1 MPGKLE
7 TLTDVLMRVVDR
19 ANPVAS
25 RPSAPLEA
33 GVWLDS
39 FEPSLM
45 PRTSQLQ
52 GVAGGLGVLS
62 VRALSG
68 LVEATLPPLEVGTA
82 RARRRYVIRAAT
94 GLAGA
99 AIAQLP
105 YRDGESL
112 WRSGARTVG
121 RLLGVASAG
130 GALHDASHALR
141 ARYPASR
148 SIRPIAIATTT
159 AVGLGLWAG
168 RRLTERTAAVE
179 PWPVEQRS
187 TVPGSLAATA
197 ATTALGMGLARGFV
211 LTRDR
216 WVDYLGASV
225 PRQVLARAINGAIWA
240 AGTTAAYHAG
250 VGYVG
255 RANAKVE
262 PGYSEPPAT
271 PSVSGSTSSLSPF
284 EDLGQQGRRYVTD
297 VLTPELITAVMDE
310 PASHPIRVFVGFDSE
325 PLYLTGRAELAL
337 EELDRTGAYDR
348 RYLLL
353 VSPTGTGWVDQT
365 LIESVELMARGDVAT
380 VAIQYG
386 RFPSFLSIQKVAL
399 GKGQFRLLLIGIKER
414 LRERPPEQRPT
425 ILVFG
430 ESLGAWTSS
439 DVVMFQGIEG
449 FDHYGIDRALWV
461 GLPGLA
467 KWSRN
472 GMARGSSDLVPEGSV
487 LVVDRPEQLEGSIDD
502 VRDRLRAVILS
513 HDNDPIAQ
521 LVPDLFIQRPLWLGD
536 ERGRGVPERMRW
548 RPLLTFWQTAIDA
561 ANAMVTI
568 PGEFRSFGH
577 DYRADMARVVRHAY
591 PLPGVTEQQLD
602 RIEAVLRRQE
612 VERAARIDA
621 ASRTTAPPPP
631 VHRVEATGRRIVGGV
646 PLKVR
651 RTGGPRWLARVAG
664 PGASIRGV
672 ASRRKV
678 QIPDP
683 PRSSSS

>member
-1 MPGKLE
+1 MRWSTE
-7 TLTDVLMRVVDR
+7 AVTDVVVRAADRV
-19 ANPVAS
+19 NPVAS

-45 PRTSQLQ
+45 PRTSKLQ

-62 VRALSG
+62 ARAVSG
-68 LVEATLPPLEVGTA
+68 LLEATMPPLEPGTA
-82 RARRRYVIRAAT
+82 RARRRFAARAVSGLT
-94 GLAGA
+94 GLAV
-99 AIAQLP
+99 AQLP
-105 YRDGESL
+105 YREDETL
-112 WRSGARTVG
+112 WRSGVRTGG

-130 GALHDASHALR
+130 GALHDASRELR

-148 SIRPIAIATTT
+148 AIRPMAVAAAAT
-159 AVGLGLWAG
+159 VGLGVWAG
-168 RRLTERTAAVE
+168 RRLTERTAAIE

-197 ATTALGMGLARGFV
+197 ATTALGMGLARSFAF
-211 LTRDR
+211 TRDR
-216 WVDYLGASV
+216 WIDYLGHDV
-225 PRQVLARAINGAIWA
+225 PKQLLARTINAALWTAGAS
-240 AGTTAAYHAG
+240 AAYNAG
-250 VGYVG
+250 VSYIG

-262 PGYSEPPAT
+262 PGYSEPPPT
-271 PSVSGSTSSLSPF
+271 PLVSGSAASLSPF

-297 VLTPELITAVMDE
+297 VLTPELISSVMEE
-310 PASHPIRVFVGFDSE
+310 PAEHPIRVFVGFDSE

-337 EELDRTGAYDR
+337 AELDRAGAYDR

-365 LIESVELMARGDVAT
+365 LIESVELMTRGDVAT
-380 VAIQYG
+380 ACIQYG

-399 GKGQFRLLLIGIKER
+399 GKGQFRLLLMGIRER
-414 LRERPPEQRPT
+414 LRERSPDRRPT
-425 ILVFG
+425 VLVFG

-472 GMARGSSDLVPEGSV
+472 GMARGSSELVPEGTV
-487 LVVDRPEQLEGSIDD
+487 VVVDRPEQLESMSDD
-502 VRDRLRAVILS
+502 DRARLRAVILS

-521 LVPDLFIQRPLWLGD
+521 LAPDLLVQRPTWLGD
-536 ERGRGVPERMRW
+536 GRGRGVPERMRW

-561 ANAMVTI
+561 GNAMVTV

-577 DYRADMARVVRHAY
+577 DYRADMARVVRQAY
-591 PLPGVTEQQLD
+591 ALPAVTEGQLG
-602 RIEAVLRRQE
+602 RIEAALRQLE
-612 VERAARIDA
+612 VDRAARIEA
-621 ASRTTAPPPP
+621 GSREASPPAP
-631 VHRVEATGRRIVGGV
+631 VHRVEDTGRRVAGGV
-646 PLKVR
+646 PLRVR
-651 RTGGPRWLARVAG
+651 RTRGARWFAHRD
-664 PGASIRGV
+664 
-672 ASRRKV
+672 RRPTPV
-678 QIPDP
+678 G
-683 PRSSSS
+683 